1 MREPRRRVPVYTD
14 LPGYRA
20 AVASLAVSTV
30 PADAAA
36 GAIVVLSGQDDWWDG
51 VLAAQADG
59 AAAVVVAAPL
69 AAPSDAVQGLL
80 DTAAVPVLLER
91 PRLRPDVVQ
100 QLVDALAA
108 ASPSLVAVECSAV
121 ASEVA
126 EVIHDALGWARAIGR
141 GRLAPQSAS
150 TTPHGSIGLLRASHA
165 DRPLDITL
173 MVNVVNSGR
182 PGGFL
187 RLTCL
192 GEVLATVTVDV
203 PAGVASLD
211 VATEKGTLRLPT
223 CFEAPE
229 RLTLRRALEALDDGQ
244 RPADLAGLLDDSQLS
259 TSFLP
264 YGVERPVQGKRQR
277 VIDTFFG

>member
-51 VLAAQADG
+51 VPAAQADG

-100 QLVDALAA
+100 QLVDALAD
-108 ASPSLVAVECSAV
+108 ASPSLVTVECSAV
-121 ASEVA
+121 APEA
-126 EVIHDALGWARAIGR
+126 AAVIHDALGWARAIGR

-150 TTPHGSIGLLRASHA
+150 TTAHGSIGLLRASHA

-173 MVNVVNSGR
+173 LVNVVNSGR

-211 VATEKGTLRLPT
+211 VATEKDTMRLPT
-223 CFEAPE
+223 CFEATE
-229 RLTLRRALEALDDGQ
+229 RLTLRRALQALDDGQ
-244 RPADLAGLLDDSQLS
+244 PPADLAGLLDDSQLS

-264 YGVERPVQGKRQR
+264 YGVERPVQGKAPAC
-277 VIDTFFG
+277 D